1 MFNSSIT
8 PLIFIFITYYYFEKK
23 KDPIFKAS
31 FIYIYIIIFVTLF
44 FSLILYFWESN
55 LYSRFLIFAFGICYQ
70 FCTFKNPIF
79 STHFYLGARLLAG
92 LLSPPLDSS
101 FSPPGC
107 LYLLPSPSLLYSTLW
122 ISCVLGCGEH
132 LGNWLLPRSLSFWFP
147 LLSSWPPLSP
157 SSLFSSLCITLW
169 TSLRGSRLWRAH
181 REVITG

>member
-92 LLSPPLDSS
+92 LLS
-101 FSPPGC
+101 SPPWTLVF
-107 LYLLPSPSLLYSTLW
+107 LYQVASISSL
-122 ISCVLGCGEH
+122 
-132 LGNWLLPRSLSFWFP
+132 P
-147 LLSSWPPLSP
+147 LL
-157 SSLFSSLCITLW
+157 FSIQPCESLCVF
-169 TSLRGSRLWRAH
+169 RAV
-181 REVITG
+181 ENT